1 MRRACRG
8 LPLLSLEEC
17 HAARRITRPEG
28 TLLLSGRAGAV
39 TVAIER
45 PAVLSPGKRCSGPD
59 KTREGERSMHR
70 ARQSWLFP
78 VVVLAVSGLAVGCG
92 AKQAAP
98 PGGGFMTAEEREAAA
113 ASAARAR
120 ESGRTAPSPR
130 RAAAGGRFGEAVEE
144 EGVSAVQRE
153 VDEYVQRAREYESE
167 EAERRQAEIEAMPE
181 PDVWI
186 ALEPGAA
193 QAAQAGAMEG
203 QAAPAIAPGVGSVA
217 LSQFPLDLQV
227 GQTIRI
233 IRAGSARTRYEAGQ
247 IMSIEL
253 HGWRLQGLGGQPL
266 ATQQSGTARIWQD
279 QPFEVYYGGSLVRR
293 FSNTAEF
300 RAAIAG

>member
-1 MRRACRG
+1 MR
-8 LPLLSLEEC
+8 
-17 HAARRITRPEG
+17 
-28 TLLLSGRAGAV
+28 
-39 TVAIER
+39 
-45 PAVLSPGKRCSGPD
+45 
-59 KTREGERSMHR
+59 R

-78 VVVLAVSGLAVGCG
+78 VVVLAVGGLAVGCG

-113 ASAARAR
+113 SAARER
-120 ESGRTAPSPR
+120 ESGRAEPRPR
-130 RAAAGGRFGEAVEE
+130 RAAPGGRFEEAAEE

-153 VDEYVQRAREYESE
+153 VDEYVQRAREYERE
-167 EAERRQAEIEAMPE
+167 EAERRQEEIEAMPE
-181 PDVWI
+181 PDIWI
-186 ALEPGAA
+186 TLEPGAA
-193 QAAQAGAMEG
+193 QEAQTGPAEG
-203 QAAPAIAPGVGSVA
+203 QAAPAITPAAGSVA

-247 IMSIEL
+247 IMSVEL

-266 ATQQSGTARIWQD
+266 ATQQSGPARIWQD

-300 RAAIAG
+300 RAAVAGY